1 MVVKPTIPLFI
12 RRLPTNK
19 KIKIK
24 FEGEDIVQEIVKAV
38 LLIEL
43 AGTYY
48 DRMYGYGKASFK

>member
-1 MVVKPTIPLFI
+1 MKKNFRDQI
-12 RRLPTNK
+12 RFYINSKFPNK

-43 AGTYY
+43 AGSCK
-48 DRMYGYGKASFK
+48 DWLS